1 MTDTL
6 IQHLA
11 AFTAATSY
19 EDLPV
24 EVADDSKRVLLDS
37 IGCALAA
44 VDEPRGRIGIEY
56 AGLQGGTDESATI
69 LGSDKRSSVFGAGFA
84 NGELINTLDFDAALP
99 PGHVAPYVIPGALA
113 VAEERGASGKELIA
127 AVALAH
133 EITHRFGKS
142 MDYLRDTKDG
152 KTALPTVVGFSSTV
166 FGATA
171 AIGRLRGLS
180 APTLAHGLGIAATS
194 SPVNAHRAWIA
205 HAPSST
211 AKYHLQA
218 GTLVQTALTAS
229 WMAELGHRGD
239 LQVLDDAEVG
249 YRRFIGTSRWA
260 PENLTDGLGTR
271 WDFPAQHSYKLYPH
285 CRILHAPLDALIE
298 IVETHDIR
306 PQEIESIRVWGEG
319 WVMEPV
325 WLSREVEHVHDAQ
338 FSIAH
343 GIAVGAHRITPGRGW
358 QDPDLVFGSSVRTL
372 MDKVTYEPHPD
383 YVTALESNP
392 AARPTRV
399 EVTARGTTH
408 TAERSF
414 PKGSPS
420 PDPATYATTDDL
432 VDKFRHNASGVL
444 SEADTDHAVETLL
457 NLETA
462 ADVRAVLRAL
472 TPSRSRR

>member
-1 MTDTL
+1 MTPTL
-6 IQHLA
+6 TQRLA
-11 AFTAATSY
+11 DFTAATSY
-19 EDLPV
+19 NDLPE
-24 EVADDSKRVLLDS
+24 EVANDSKRVLLDS

-44 VDEPRGRIGIEY
+44 VGEPRGRIGIEY
-56 AGLQGGTDESATI
+56 AGLQSGTDESATI
-69 LGSDKRSSVFGAGFA
+69 LGSDRRSSVFGAAFA
-84 NGELINTLDFDAALP
+84 NGELINTLDFDAVLP

-113 VAEERGASGKELIA
+113 VAEERGASGKDLIT

-142 MDYLRDTKDG
+142 MDYLRGTKDG
-152 KTALPTVVGFSSTV
+152 KTALAPVVGFSSTI

-171 AIGRLRGLS
+171 AIGKLRGLS

-218 GTLVQTALTAS
+218 GTLAQTALTAS

-249 YRRFIGTSRWA
+249 YRRFIGTDRWV

-271 WDFPAQHSYKLYPH
+271 WDFPAQHSYKPYPH

-298 IVETHDIR
+298 IVEKHDIK
-306 PQEIESIRVWGEG
+306 PQEIEAIRVWGEG

-338 FSIAH
+338 FTIAH
-343 GIAVGAHRITPGRGW
+343 GIAVGAHRITPGNGW
-358 QDPDLVFGSSVRTL
+358 QDPNLVFGSSVRTL
-372 MDKVTYEPHPD
+372 MDKVTYAPHPD
-383 YVTALESNP
+383 YVTALEANP
-392 AARPTRV
+392 SARPTRV
-399 EVTARGTTH
+399 EVTARHTTY

-414 PKGSPS
+414 PKGSLS
-420 PDPATYATTDDL
+420 PDPATYATTEDL
-432 VDKFRHNASGVL
+432 VGKFRHNASGVL
-444 SEADTDHAVETLL
+444 GEADTDQAVDALL
-457 NLETA
+457 NLESA
-462 ADVRAVLRAL
+462 GDVRTVLRAL
-472 TPSRSRR
+472 TPSNSRR

>member
-1 MTDTL
+1 MAATL
-6 IQHLA
+6 TQHLA
-11 AFTAATSY
+11 DFTAATSY
-19 EDLPV
+19 ENLPD

-56 AGLQGGTDESATI
+56 AGLQGGTDESATV
-69 LGSDKRSSVFGAGFA
+69 LGSDKRSPVFGAGFA
-84 NGELINTLDFDAALP
+84 NGELINALDFDAALP
-99 PGHVAPYVIPGALA
+99 PGHVAPYVIPGALT
-113 VAEERGASGKELIA
+113 VAEERG
-127 AVALAH
+127 
-133 EITHRFGKS
+133 
-142 MDYLRDTKDG
+142 
-152 KTALPTVVGFSSTV
+152 
-166 FGATA
+166 

-180 APTLAHGLGIAATS
+180 APTLAHGLGIAATF
-194 SPVNAHRAWIA
+194 SPCQHPPRVDRARSQLHRHISPPGR
-205 HAPSST
+205 APGADRT
-211 AKYHLQA
+211 DRELDGGA
-218 GTLVQTALTAS
+218 GPPRRPSGAGRRRGRLPALHRHRP
-229 WMAELGHRGD
+229 LGPRESD
-239 LQVLDDAEVG
+239 
-249 YRRFIGTSRWA
+249 RRPRH
-260 PENLTDGLGTR
+260 PLGL
-271 WDFPAQHSYKLYPH
+271 PSQHNYKPYPH
-285 CRILHAPLDALIE
+285 CRILHAPLDALIG

-306 PQEIESIRVWGEG
+306 PQEIESIRVRGEG

-343 GIAVGAHRITPGRGW
+343 GIAVGAHRISPGRGW
-358 QDPDLVFGSSVRTL
+358 QDPVFGSSVRTL

-383 YVTALESNP
+383 YVTALEADP

-420 PDPATYATTDDL
+420 PYATTDDL
-432 VDKFRHNASGVL
+432 IDKSRHNASGVL

-472 TPSRSRR
+472 PPFPFAPVAPDDLGSHGPDGDKNAADRGRTHRPRRILGPGRAGARGRPVARPGSRPGRAARPA